1 VNRDPAEP
9 RIVTTI
15 DAETS
20 EQLSALAE
28 KFPSLRGVP
37 GVRPFD
43 PATLAREHE
52 QLPGNALD
60 AAAVLAFILW
70 LCPREHLAVDALGI
84 AEGFDLLQAAFC
96 MSARHRRVL
105 AAWVREPWIPA
116 LRVTRLIE
124 EQEDRVLFLQR
135 EVLRLE
141 GADIFDQAL
150 RGVGDDPAE
159 GG

>member
-1 VNRDPAEP
+1 VNRDLGEP

-15 DAETS
+15 DQETS

-28 KFPSLRGVP
+28 RFSSLRGLP

-60 AAAVLAFILW
+60 AEAVIAFIMW
-70 LCPREHLAVDALGI
+70 LCPREHLGGDALGI

-96 MSARHRRVL
+96 MSARHRRAL

-124 EQEDRVLFLQR
+124 EAEERVLQLQR

-141 GADIFDQAL
+141 GADVLERAL
-150 RGVGDDPAE
+150 RRAGDDPDE
-159 GG
+159 ED